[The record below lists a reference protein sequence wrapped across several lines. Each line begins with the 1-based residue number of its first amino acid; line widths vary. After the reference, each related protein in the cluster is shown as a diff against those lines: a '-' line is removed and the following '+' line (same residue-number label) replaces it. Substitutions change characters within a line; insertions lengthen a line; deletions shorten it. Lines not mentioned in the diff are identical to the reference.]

1 MHIFQ
6 LLWYFFVFFDGT
18 PKFLLFTWRFL
29 ACSTWK
35 ILLRASFFVASRWVV
50 AHHRCDCS
58 SELSPPAASQQQ
70 RIDKFL
76 IAPSNENPA
85 TAAFT
90 PDVILSDLPV
100 RTPAEQQQL
109 QLMRRAHRSL
119 KTLPRLLSFNVICAV
134 NISSSLL
141 TFSLPAGFKEML
153 LRKLSACQR

>member
-1 MHIFQ
+1 MVLFCF
-6 LLWYFFVFFDGT
+6 LWWDSKIPPTSLEGFLPV
-18 PKFLLFTWRFL
+18 PHEKSSSELLFF
-29 ACSTWK
+29 
-35 ILLRASFFVASRWVV
+35 ASRWVV

-58 SELSPPAASQQQ
+58 RELSPPAASQQQ